1 MQGINTNINV
11 NVKTSGLDELKNE
24 LKEVIQVLENN
35 NISIP
40 INVNTIKTEEEAK
53 NLIKSL
59 KELAE
64 IANIDIDVELGTPN
78 IRDIKEVEEQLNNIA
93 KAKAEAAMAGADDFD
108 NMFDNV
114 FNDSK
119 KLDTSIKSVKKD
131 IELLASNMKVLAK
144 TEFGDE
150 FVDKQ
155 KQLNIEISD
164 TIDKLN
170 LLRDSGT
177 LNEDELKNVD
187 ILSNKLGLLQN
198 ELDSLNKQNLDYQ
211 GLNRLA
217 SLANSLNIK
226 VPGTAK
232 NLGTLI
238 RDIGSLS
245 DGGKQLGSVVKSLL
259 GNVSAGTVVI
269 GAVVASITAVIAI
282 IGKLTSEVQKI
293 KSQLLDLVK
302 NGFELLTASIKKIPA
317 VMNNIVNGL
326 KSVGSTLVN
335 IGDDLVSVFKAL
347 GGSIVNF
354 FKDNVD
360 LSSIT
365 DTFSNIGGDIA
376 SAISDGVVKSGSLMV
391 LMTDEQRAHLASL
404 TTETERYN
412 YIMSQSANIQGQWAG
427 VMDSTNGRLY
437 QMSVWMNTLKSAV
450 TQLANSLLSILA
462 PIITKV
468 VQLATAAVSVIAKL
482 FGIDLSSSINKGL
495 SSAGKSIESGV
506 SNIGKSAKKSSKKAS
521 KDIKE
526 TAKEVKLSLLPF
538 DDVMQLNE
546 DAKTES
552 LTNKIDDLGDV
563 DAGGIGDLS
572 NALGG
577 LTSAFGDMFN
587 LKMPEWLQKILDLL
601 NKGDFF
607 GTGALLIQT
616 LVDWLKAIDW
626 DDLGNKLNNFAKH
639 FAEFLNGIFSNT
651 QNWGVIGKSLGKA
664 LNALFSML
672 ETFADT
678 FDFKQFGKSITAA
691 LNGMIETIDWRQ
703 VGRTLYKY
711 LAGLFDVI
719 HELVDGNVI
728 YNALIGISQ
737 AIREFFENLTSED
750 AKQWG
755 NDLGNAIS
763 QVLFGLAGIID
774 SIDFGDIIKTL
785 QSSLHRI
792 IEDGGIQ
799 NFGFSIVNALTEAI
813 RGVDAEQLGTDI
825 AELFNQISN
834 VVISFLTNLDI
845 EQFKEA
851 FISLFTRLSENNT
864 IGRIIQAI
872 ADLLTNTFN
881 SITPDDMN
889 RVDDAAINI
898 VDGILNGL
906 LSIANSIDV
915 EKLIEFV
922 RTLLDRVK
930 EWFDNGGK
938 EKIQELVDKITQLLK
953 DADVQDM
960 IRQIGETIRYILD
973 SIDINALLDE
983 IIGIKLSIWAE
994 KLKTKI
1000 DNWFKSVKEAI
1011 KIFIDNVV
1019 GGIKQFAEIIS
1030 VIFKGIA
1037 VIIEDF
1043 VLKLAGVKG
1052 GLKDVANL
1060 FGGSTNRGKSV
1071 SWSGAHATGGIT
1083 NGPSIGLIGEAG
1095 REAILPLDNNTD
1107 WMNILANRINSNN
1120 NTSGN
1125 NTPVMIDL
1133 NTINKPFYTKAE
1145 MLELGIMINNCLQV
1159 ANANT

>member
-1 MQGINTNINV
+1 MPGISAPINV
-11 NVKTSGLDELKNE
+11 TVKTSGLDELKNE
-24 LKEVIQVLENN
+24 LKEVIQVLENSD
-35 NISIP
+35 ISVP
-40 INVNTIKTEEEAK
+40 IDINTVKTEEEAR

-64 IANIDIDVELGTPN
+64 AANIDIDVELGTPN
-78 IRDIKEVEEQLNNIA
+78 IRDVKEVEEQLDKIA

-144 TEFGDE
+144 TDLGDE

-164 TIDKLN
+164 TIYKLT

-177 LNEDELKNVD
+177 LNEDELKDVD

-198 ELDSLNKQNLDYQ
+198 ELDNLNKQNLDYQ

-217 SLANSLNIK
+217 SLANTLNIK
-226 VPGTAK
+226 VPGTAQ

-238 RDIGSLS
+238 RNIGFLS
-245 DGGKQLGSVVKSLL
+245 DDGKKLGSVVKSLL
-259 GNVSAGTVVI
+259 GDVSASTVII
-269 GAVVASITAVIAI
+269 GAVVASITAVIAV

-293 KSQLLDLVK
+293 KTQLLDLVK
-302 NGFELLTASIKKIPA
+302 NGFELFTASIKKIPA
-317 VMNNIVNGL
+317 VMNSIVSGL

-335 IGDDLVSVFKAL
+335 IGSNLVSIFQTL
-347 GGSIVNF
+347 GGNIVNF
-354 FKDNVD
+354 FKNNVD

-376 SAISDGVVKSGSLMV
+376 SAISDGVVKSGSLMI

-404 TTETERYN
+404 TTEAERYN

-462 PIITKV
+462 PIITKI
-468 VQLATAAVSVIAKL
+468 VQLATAAVSAIARL
-482 FGIDLSSSINKGL
+482 FGVDLSSSINTGL
-495 SSAGKSIESGV
+495 SSAGKSIESDV

-521 KDIKE
+521 KDIKDA
-526 TAKEVKLSLLPF
+526 AKEVKSSLLPF
-538 DDVMQLNE
+538 DDVIQLNE
-546 DAKTES
+546 DAKTDS
-552 LTNKIDDLGDV
+552 LTDKIDELGDV

-572 NALGG
+572 DALGG

-587 LKMPEWLQKILDLL
+587 LKMPDWLQKILDLL
-601 NKGDFF
+601 DKGDFF

-651 QNWGVIGKSLGKA
+651 ANWGVIGKSLGKA

-678 FDFKQFGKSITAA
+678 FDFRQFGKSITVA

-703 VGRTLYKY
+703 IGSTLYKY

-719 HELVDGNVI
+719 HELVDGNII
-728 YNALIGISQ
+728 YNALMGISS
-737 AIREFFENLTSED
+737 AIGSFFANLTNED
-750 AKQWG
+750 AQQWG
-755 NDLGNAIS
+755 TDIGNAIT
-763 QVLFGLAGIID
+763 QTLRGLGAIID
-774 SIDFGDIIKTL
+774 NIDFGDIITIL
-785 QSSLHRI
+785 QNALHQI
-792 IEDGGIQ
+792 IEDGGIVK
-799 NFGFSIVNALTEAI
+799 FGESIVNAIHEGI
-813 RGVDAEQLGTDI
+813 QGIDVEQLGIDLADFI
-825 AELFNQISN
+825 NQISN
-834 VVISFLTNLDI
+834 VLITALDKLDI
-845 EQFKEA
+845 SNFVDAIIA
-851 FISLFTRLSENNT
+851 FVTRLGDNNT

-872 ADLLTNTFN
+872 GNVISNILSQLTPENINGLVDSLL
-881 SITPDDMN
+881 
-889 RVDDAAINI
+889 NI
-898 VDGILNGL
+898 VDGILD
-906 LSIANSIDV
+906 S
-915 EKLIEFV
+915 LISVIEN
-922 RTLLDRVK
+922 LDIQKISESVKIILDKIK

-983 IIGIKLSIWAE
+983 IIGIKLTLWAE
-994 KLKTKI
+994 KVKTKI

-1019 GGIKQFAEIIS
+1019 GGFKQFAEMIS
-1030 VIFKGIA
+1030 AIFKGIA

-1043 VLKLAGVKG
+1043 VLKLAGVKNG
-1052 GLKDVANL
+1052 IQSITNL
-1060 FGGSTNRGKSV
+1060 FGGSTSRGRSV
-1071 SWSGAHATGGIT
+1071 SWSGANATGGIT

-1095 REAILPLDNNTD
+1095 REAILPLDNNTG
-1107 WMNILANRINSNN
+1107 WMDILANRINSNN

-1125 NTPVMIDL
+1125 STPVQIDL
-1133 NTINKPFYTKAE
+1133 STITKDFYTKAE
-1145 MLELGIMINNCLQV
+1145 MLDIGTFINDCLQV
-1159 ANANT
+1159 AYANA